1 MNESITPDNTE
12 VLGKKYTSLS
22 QGLVLWF
29 LLLSLLPLTI
39 VSWISYQQANAS
51 LAQAA
56 SKSLEDSARLSVQY
70 IQNWFEYRFM
80 DLNSQAESQHNAD
93 FLMALQKS
101 WQFSDKSLDDFVK
114 SYEWA
119 SLEDAAQLDLP
130 ALTHQY
136 DYLLDLFLIDKEG
149 NILYSVAKESDL
161 GTNLLTG
168 YLADTQFARSFKH
181 TQKTG
186 QAIFSDLEHY
196 APSNHIITGFFTAP
210 LLDEFGE
217 KIGVF
222 AMEISFDRVMAVLD
236 KNVRTSTSLTHY
248 LVGADGRLRTAIFN
262 NDNDNDNDNDNKT
275 LETTIHTE
283 QFRLWSL
290 EHGNENKTPMNE
302 WEKTASE
309 YIGPNGEPVIGLRN
323 ALRLPGVKWA
333 LFSEIDKAEA
343 LEFAH
348 WLGRVTLL
356 LVLITGVVVIFF
368 AVFLARRITNPII
381 VLAQASMKVAAGDM
395 SQQVEIDAKNEIGQL
410 AEAFN
415 HMLKIRVMYENALKK
430 STDQAQS
437 TLNDLAEQKFALDQ
451 HAIVAITDVKG
462 TIIFTNDKF
471 SEVSGYSNEELIG
484 KNHRLL
490 NSGYHTP
497 KFFKD
502 MYQTIAQGGVWHGE
516 IFNKAKDGHYYWVDT
531 TIVPFLKEDGKPKN
545 YVAIRTDITKQKEIE
560 GELIVARNL
569 AEKAARKKSEFLANM
584 SHEIRTP
591 MNGVIGMTGLLLD
604 TDLSSQQRNYAE
616 MSMRSANA
624 LLSLINDILDF
635 SKIEAGKL
643 DLEEVT
649 FDLQS
654 MAEDV
659 AELMAIKCRSGN
671 LEMLLHYKMDTPRFF
686 IGDPG
691 RVRQIMLNLLS
702 NAVKF
707 TEQGYIL
714 LTLEQTTS
722 SNNTK
727 VVRISVKDSG
737 IGIPEDKQD
746 FIFNQFDQADGSTT
760 RKYGGTGLGLSIS
773 KQLCEMM
780 GGAIEV
786 ESQEGKG
793 STFSFTLR
801 LQEDTDVSKINYV
814 SDDYSLLSDLK
825 ILVVDDMEEARIM
838 LTEQLSRYKINVEAV
853 ESGSAAMAKLTS
865 AAVRKVPFDF
875 VITDFH
881 MPKMDGKMLVQEI
894 LRNESIKNTALVFV
908 ASSSR
913 KSDQEWLKETGVDGY
928 LIKPIYP
935 TEIPK
940 IISTIFLAKQ
950 RGDSIPLVTR
960 NTIQNKKSNFI
971 KKPSFVNAHVLL
983 AEDNPVNQMVAT
995 EMLEG
1000 FGCAVTPAGN
1010 GLEALQLINS
1020 CSFDLI
1026 FMDCQ
1031 MPEMDGFDATR
1042 KVRLYEN
1049 NTSLEKTPI
1058 IAFTANAMQGDK
1070 EKCLSAGMDD
1080 YLAKP
1085 VNNHTLEDILVKWLS
1100 HKLESKLD
1108 DKDFVEKLR
1117 SEEKNNNVHKNMEPL
1132 VFKPNEMV
1140 GNVPLKI
1147 NDSQCLLI
1155 WDKEEALER
1164 IGGKEKNLSMLIR
1177 LFMSDM
1183 PERVEK
1189 LQHAIDNNHPNEAGA
1204 QAHSIKGVSGN
1215 LSGHIVQRLSGEM
1228 EKAGRN
1234 SDIKRLEELL
1244 PTFFEQYEKLLE
1256 CFQQELNKQ
1265 PQETPLSLK
1274 TTTVSEI
1281 TPVSLGTHM
1290 NVLVKNMLRG
1300 DYIDPEEIMALH
1312 PMLPEDQQKNL
1323 LQLSDQ
1329 ISRFDTKSAI
1339 DTLSE
1344 IALSQQISLSN
1355 S

>member
-1 MNESITPDNTE
+1 MDESITPDNTE
-12 VLGKKYTSLS
+12 VLGKKYNSLS
-22 QGLVLWF
+22 HSLVLWF
-29 LLLSLLPLTI
+29 LLLSLLPLVI

-51 LAQAA
+51 LVQAA

-80 DLNSQAESQHNAD
+80 DLNSQAKSQHNAD
-93 FLMALQKS
+93 FLMDLKKS
-101 WQFSDKSLDDFVK
+101 WQSSGKSLNDFVK
-114 SYEWA
+114 SDEWV
-119 SLEDAAQLDLP
+119 SLVDAAQDDLVT
-130 ALTHQY
+130 LTRQY
-136 DYLLDLFLIDKEG
+136 DYFFDLFLIDKDG
-149 NILYSVAKESDL
+149 NILYSVAGESDL

-168 YLADTQFARSFKH
+168 PFADTQFARSFKH
-181 TQKTG
+181 TAQTG

-196 APSNHIITGFFTAP
+196 APSEHFITGFFTAP

-217 KIGVF
+217 KLGVL
-222 AMEISFDRVMAVLD
+222 AMEISFDRVMAVLG
-236 KNVRTSTSLTHY
+236 KHTSASASLVHY
-248 LVGADGRLRTAIFN
+248 LVGEDGRLRTAIFDN
-262 NDNDNDNDNDNKT
+262 NSEI
-275 LETTIHTE
+275 LRTIVSTE
-283 QFRLWSL
+283 QFSSWSS
-290 EHGNENKTPMNE
+290 EHENKTSINGWKE
-302 WEKTASE
+302 SVFE
-309 YIGPNGEPVIGLRN
+309 YIGPNGEPVIGLHN
-323 ALRLPGVKWA
+323 TVRLPGVEWA
-333 LFSEIDKAEA
+333 LISEIDKAEA
-343 LEFAH
+343 LGFAH

-356 LVLITGVVVIFF
+356 LVLLAGVVVIFF

-395 SQQVEIDAKNEIGQL
+395 SQRVEIDAKNEIGQL

-415 HMLKIRVMYENALKK
+415 HMLKIRVMYENALKE

-490 NSGYHTP
+490 NSGYHSP

-502 MYQTIAQGGVWHGE
+502 MYQTIAQGDVWHGE

-531 TIVPFLKEDGKPKN
+531 TIVPFLTENGKPKN

-616 MSMRSANA
+616 MSMKSANA

-671 LEMLLHYKMDTPRFF
+671 LEMLLHYKADTPRFF

-714 LTLEQTTS
+714 LTLEQIKS
-722 SNNTK
+722 SNNTR

-737 IGIPEDKQD
+737 IGISEDKQD

-773 KQLCEMM
+773 KQLCEIM
-780 GGAIEV
+780 GGTIEV

-801 LQEDTDVSKINYV
+801 LQEDADASKINHI
-814 SDDYSLLSDLK
+814 SDDYSLLSDLNV
-825 ILVVDDMEEARIM
+825 LVVDDMEEARIM

-853 ESGSAAMAKLTS
+853 ASGSAAMAKLTS
-865 AAVRKVPFDF
+865 AAERKAPFDF

-894 LRNESIKNTALVFV
+894 LRNESIKNPALVFV
-908 ASSSR
+908 ASSSK
-913 KSDQEWLKETGVDGY
+913 KSDQKWLKEAGVDGY
-928 LIKPIYP
+928 LIKPVYP

-940 IISTIFLAKQ
+940 VISTILLAKQ
-950 RGDSIPLVTR
+950 RGENIPLVTR
-960 NTIQNKKSNFI
+960 STIQKKKSNFI

-983 AEDNPVNQMVAT
+983 AEDNPVNQVVAT

-1042 KVRLYEN
+1042 EVRLYEN
-1049 NTSLEKTPI
+1049 DANLEKTPI

-1085 VNNHTLEDILVKWLS
+1085 VNNHTLEDILVKWLP

-1108 DKDFVEKLR
+1108 AENFVKKQGN
-1117 SEEKNNNVHKNMEPL
+1117 EEKNNNVHKNMDPL
-1132 VFKPNEMV
+1132 VFKLNERV
-1140 GNVPLKI
+1140 SNVQSKI
-1147 NDSQCLLI
+1147 NDSQCLLV

-1189 LQHAIDNNHPNEAGA
+1189 LQHAIDNNHPDEVGA

-1215 LSGHIVQRLSGEM
+1215 LSGHIVQQLSGEM
-1228 EKAGRN
+1228 EEAGKN
-1234 SDIKRLEELL
+1234 GDIKRLEELF
-1244 PTFFEQYEKLLE
+1244 PKFSEQYQKLLE

-1265 PQETPLSLK
+1265 SQETQLPPQ

-1281 TPVSLGTHM
+1281 TPVSLGIHM
-1290 NVLVKNMLRG
+1290 NLLAKNMLQG
-1300 DYIDPEEIMALH
+1300 DYIDPEEVMALC
-1312 PMLPEDQQKNL
+1312 PMLPENQQKNL

-1329 ISRFDTKSAI
+1329 ISRFDIKSAI
-1339 DTLSE
+1339 DTLNE
-1344 IALSQQISLSN
+1344 IALSQQITLSD